1 MARKRRQGQKK
12 PDGTRATPKPTCPKC
27 GEITV
32 RVSFRGDQSKK
43 RAYIPAGWMCPSSTC
58 DYIIKDFVEIEDTEE
73 NEKLRNRL
81 DIMWNEAHETKL
93 PHPNNVKSWYDLRA
107 EIMKKDREIE
117 TLKKILEFSKIDK
130 QEWRDH
136 KEIFNFMVGKVAKL
150 KERIKELEAVRD

>member
-1 MARKRRQGQKK
+1 M
-12 PDGTRATPKPTCPKC
+12 
-27 GEITV
+27 
-32 RVSFRGDQSKK
+32 S
-43 RAYIPAGWMCPSSTC
+43 
-58 DYIIKDFVEIEDTEE
+58 E
-73 NEKLRNRL
+73 NNLKLEAENKKLRNRL
-81 DIMWNEAHETKL
+81 SE
-93 PHPNNVKSWYDLRA
+93 KSWYDLRA

>member
-1 MARKRRQGQKK
+1 MAEKKRRQGQTK
-12 PDGTRATPKPTCPKC
+12 PDGTKATPKPVCPKC

-32 RVSFRGDQSKK
+32 RISFRGDQSKK

-58 DYIIKDFVEIEDTEE
+58 DYVVKEFVEIEDTDE
-73 NEKLRNRL
+73 NKKLRNRL
-81 DIMWNEAHETKL
+81 SE
-93 PHPNNVKSWYDLRA
+93 KSWYDLRA

-117 TLKKILEFSKIDK
+117 TLKKILEFSECDK

-136 KEIFNFMVGKVAKL
+136 KEIFNFMVKKSEKL